1 MTAFQMSIL
10 GNSLTS
16 PRLPAPDPRSGCA
29 IMHSIMSCNT
39 SPQPLECGEFM
50 IRTQDSTE
58 EFFAFMKSTASF
70 LNLRKRERLLL
81 LELTSTAVQDSK

>member
-16 PRLPAPDPRSGCA
+16 PRLPAPDPRSRCA
-29 IMHSIMSCNT
+29 IMHSIMSCYM

-50 IRTQDSTE
+50 IRTQDSAE
-58 EFFAFMKSTASF
+58 EFLAFMKLTVSF
-70 LNLRKRERLLL
+70 LNLRKRERLPLF
-81 LELTSTAVQDSK
+81 ELTGTAVQDSK